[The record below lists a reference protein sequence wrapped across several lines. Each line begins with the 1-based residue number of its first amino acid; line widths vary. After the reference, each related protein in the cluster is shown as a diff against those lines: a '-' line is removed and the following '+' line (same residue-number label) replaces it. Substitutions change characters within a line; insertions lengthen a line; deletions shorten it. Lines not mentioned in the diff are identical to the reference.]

1 MIPFYIVC
9 VSALHERKSSGCLSV
24 YAKLPWLSISCC
36 TCAKLCESEHGS
48 HLHCIVCWYILYY
61 LVCIRIVCISNYAGS
76 SAKSRLPSL
85 RLHDSSRAR
94 LLLSFSVWPAMTCS
108 FINIL
113 LFVFCAVAATAAA
126 ATAEMVNV
134 KCCSATATAQWRRT
148 RSTLL
153 IINAAL
159 F

>member
-1 MIPFYIVC
+1 MLLFLCRHSQWMSPSWDIILFVFMIPFYIVC

-94 LLLSFSVWPAMTCS
+94 
-108 FINIL
+108 
-113 LFVFCAVAATAAA
+113 VFC
-126 ATAEMVNV
+126 
-134 KCCSATATAQWRRT
+134 SASLSGRLWLALSLIFYCLCFVRWRRQQ
-148 RSTLL
+148 RQQQQRW
-153 IINAAL
+153 
-159 F
+159 

>member
-61 LVCIRIVCISNYAGS
+61 ILYVYRITLAQAPNRGCLRFDCTIHRARGSFAQLLCLAGYDLLFHYYFIVCVLCGGG
-76 SAKSRLPSL
+76 
-85 RLHDSSRAR
+85 DSSGSNSRDGKCKM
-94 LLLSFSVWPAMTCS
+94 LFGDGNSTMTKNTLH
-108 FINIL
+108 IVDN
-113 LFVFCAVAATAAA
+113 
-126 ATAEMVNV
+126 
-134 KCCSATATAQWRRT
+134 KCCTILT
-148 RSTLL
+148 
-153 IINAAL
+153 